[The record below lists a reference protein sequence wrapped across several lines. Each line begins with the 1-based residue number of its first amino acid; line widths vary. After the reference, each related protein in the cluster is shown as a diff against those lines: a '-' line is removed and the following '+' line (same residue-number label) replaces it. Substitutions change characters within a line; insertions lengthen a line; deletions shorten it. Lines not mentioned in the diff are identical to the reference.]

1 MKISAKIDYAS
12 KALLELANA
21 RPNPRPMPI
30 QEIADSQEIPLK
42 FLTQILINLKQ
53 MGLVKSTRGK
63 SGGYVLAKPPKDI
76 VLSDVIRAFGG
87 LETGRLYQTNSIME
101 DIWEEVDDKFVT
113 TLKKFNFQ
121 QILERQKE
129 KDNMVNYVI

>member
-21 RPNPRPMPI
+21 WPNPRPMPI